1 MMKKIFEGEISEIL
15 EVYINDMTIKY
26 NEEQLHNIHLT
37 KVFNRI
43 RQTTWGLTWK
53 KYLMFQGRQ
62 VMRFYLTE
70 RGFSHQNGNN
80 HHQYVSSD
88 HEEDN

>member
-43 RQTTWGLTWK
+43 RQTT
-53 KYLMFQGRQ
+53 
-62 VMRFYLTE
+62 
-70 RGFSHQNGNN
+70 
-80 HHQYVSSD
+80 
-88 HEEDN
+88 